1 MKATLKP
8 MRLLA
13 AGMAILTQI
22 VVHPVHAQDYPT
34 KPIRILTTEAGGQSD
49 VVARLIAQG
58 ITGPLGQ
65 QILIDN
71 RGVLAAEVAVKS
83 PNDGYTLLLNGPF
96 IWLAPLMRKTTT
108 YEPLRDLSPIML
120 AVTAANYVVVRNTLP
135 VKNIRELIALAKSE
149 PGKLNYATAASG
161 GSPHLAGELFKI
173 MAGVDI
179 TRVPYKG
186 IPQGYNDLL
195 AGRIDVM
202 FPTAGSA
209 TPHVK
214 SGKIKALAIT
224 SAHPSPLFPGVP
236 TVTETGLP
244 GYESGTMTG
253 VFAPGGTPT
262 AIIRRLN
269 QEMVNVMKQPQVKDK
284 FNASGLEVVANS
296 PEEFTALLKSDMA
309 RMGKVIKEAG
319 IESD

>member
-1 MKATLKP
+1 MKRTRITISALC
-8 MRLLA
+8 
-13 AGMAILTQI
+13 AGIAIGSFA
-22 VVHPVHAQDYPT
+22 PPASAQAYPT

-49 VVARLIAQG
+49 VVSRLIAQG

-65 QILIDN
+65 QILVDN
-71 RGVLAAEVAVKS
+71 RGVLAAEAAVKS
-83 PNDGYTLLLNGPF
+83 PPDGYTLLLNGPF
-96 IWLAPLMRKTTT
+96 IWLAPLMRRTTT
-108 YEPLRDLSPIML
+108 YDPARDLSPIML
-120 AVTAANYVVVRNTLP
+120 AVTAANFVVVPVSLP
-135 VKNIRELIALAKSE
+135 VNNIRELIALAKAQ

-161 GSPHLAGELFKI
+161 GTPHLAGELFKI

-186 IPQGYNDLL
+186 IPQGFNDLL

-214 SGKIKALAIT
+214 TGKIKALAIT
-224 SAHPSPLFPGVP
+224 SAQPSALFPGIV
-236 TVTETGLP
+236 TVSDSGLP

-253 VFAPGGTPT
+253 VFAPGKTPEP
-262 AIIRRLN
+262 IIRRLN
-269 QEMVNVMKQPQVKDK
+269 QEMVRVMSRPEIKER
-284 FNASGLEVVANS
+284 FAAGGLEVVASS
-296 PEEFTALLKSDMA
+296 PEGFATAVRSDMA
-309 RMGKVIKEAG
+309 RMGKVIKDAG

>member
-1 MKATLKP
+1 MITLLS
-8 MRLLA
+8 RLIPGGLA
-13 AGMAILTQI
+13 ASLALPALPA
-22 VVHPVHAQDYPT
+22 VPEDYPS
-34 KPIRILTTEAGGQSD
+34 KPVRILTTEAGGQSD

-96 IWLAPLMRKTTT
+96 IWLAPLMRRTTT
-108 YEPLRDLSPIML
+108 YDPLRDLSPIML
-120 AVTAANYVVVRNTLP
+120 AVTATNYVVVRNTLP
-135 VKNIRELIALAKSE
+135 VNNIRELIALARAE

-161 GSPHLAGELFKI
+161 GSPHLAGELFRI
-173 MAGVDI
+173 MAGVNI

-195 AGRIDVM
+195 AGRIDLM

-209 TPHVK
+209 TSHVK
-214 SGKIKALAIT
+214 AGKIKALAIT

-236 TVTETGLP
+236 TVTESGLP

-253 VFAPGGTPT
+253 VFAPGRTP
-262 AIIRRLN
+262 APVIRRLN
-269 QEMVNVMKQPQVKDK
+269 QEMVKVMKRPEVAER

-309 RMGKVIKEAG
+309 RMGKVIKDAG